1 MQALPT
7 KDRVFAQR
15 NGLDVKMNNFVARLS
30 DADLLSRLTN
40 FEDHFV
46 ERKTSGDH
54 AADWLKTIVAFANS
68 MPIGYPAVL
77 FIGVRDDGT
86 PEGNI
91 NLDGLQKKLAQ
102 KMTLA
107 YPPIYFMTKVL
118 SSAGK
123 QFLAVLVPGSSARP
137 HFAGPSYVRKGSTTS
152 DANEDQFEELVTSR
166 QSKAR
171 ELLQW
176 VDKVVSVD
184 FMRTEAVELMGAVS
198 RSAELVIIGCNAFYA
213 TLRSQQGGGAD
224 SIPLR
229 RIEISFDNP
238 KNRLKLEVYPV

>member
-1 MQALPT
+1 M
-7 KDRVFAQR
+7 D
-15 NGLDVKMNNFVARLS
+15 NFVPNLS
-30 DADLLSRLTN
+30 DADLISRLTN

-54 AADWLKTIVAFANS
+54 ADWLKTVVAFANS
-68 MPIGYPAVL
+68 TPVGYPAVL
-77 FIGVRDDGT
+77 FIGVRDKDGI

-91 NLDGLQKKLAQ
+91 NLDSLQKTFAH

-107 YPPIYFMTKVL
+107 YPPIYFLTKVL
-118 SSAGK
+118 SLADR

-137 HFAGPSYVRKGSTTS
+137 HFAGKSYVRKGSTTV
-152 DANEDQFEELVTSR
+152 DATADQFEELVASR
-166 QSKAR
+166 QSKAG
-171 ELLQW
+171 ELLKW
-176 VDKVVSVD
+176 VGKSVSVD
-184 FMRTEAVELMGAVS
+184 FMRAEAVELMGAVRS
-198 RSAELVIIGCNAFYA
+198 SAEPVVIGCNAFYA
-213 TLRSQQGGGAD
+213 TFRMQSDGGAD